1 MIKVSVIIPAFN
13 AEKYIK
19 QCLDTVLNQTLKDI
33 EVICVDD
40 GSTDNTLSILK
51 KYSQSDDRVQVI
63 KQKNMHAGVARNKG
77 ISVAKGEYLV
87 FLDADDFFEKDML
100 LSMYNKCKKDNAEV
114 CLCSARSYN
123 EKDGSYRFVN
133 HYLDVQYLPESTPFS
148 SDDISKRVFNAVAPA
163 PWTKMF
169 SRDFVNKN
177 GVKFQDLRKSN
188 DVYFVYLSLA
198 LAKRITY
205 VNEHFVNYRIG
216 DDSSLQ
222 GSVKELSLDF
232 YTALSELKKEL
243 QNRNLFEKFEQ
254 SFACRSL
261 STCLYNLEK
270 TDKKE
275 DFITIANNLRE
286 SYFYKLNILGHSRWY
301 FHTRDDYDK
310 LLNIME
316 KTPEELWDEKENKD
330 ENLPK
335 LIDINEWKSPAEV
348 QQNGDV
354 KVSVIIPVYNTEKYV
369 AQCIDSVLSNTFNDF
384 EIICVNDGSTD
395 NSPKI
400 LEDYAKK
407 DERIKVINKE
417 NSGLSASR
425 NMGMKSVQGEYV
437 LFLDSDDYIEPRT
450 LEFLYA
456 EAKSDDLDNLYFS
469 ATSFYDDNELNDQDE
484 YGLRDYYL
492 RRHEYN
498 GVMTG
503 REMFIK
509 VSDNAEF
516 KPSACLQFL
525 KKEFLD
531 SNELSFIDG
540 ILYED
545 NPFSIQ
551 SMFLANRVR
560 YANINLYNRRLRANS
575 IMTNS
580 AGIKS
585 AYSYFVVIKEIEK
598 LAVKYKFSKYPK
610 FYAALFNQLKRMNA
624 VACDLAVNADEDE
637 LQEYIMNLD
646 EKKGIEFYFYIKNTM
661 ELRKALKEKTKQIN
675 TTKEKALM
683 DEYKKKFRDAEE
695 AAKKA
700 AKEAAKK
707 AEEEKKEIENKK
719 VGKRVKNGL
728 KVMLGK

>member
-1 MIKVSVIIPAFN
+1 MIKVSVIIPVFN

-275 DFITIANNLRE
+275 DFIKIANNLRE

-316 KTPEELWDEKENKD
+316 KTPEELWEEKENKYK
-330 ENLPK
+330 NLPK
-335 LIDINEWKSPAEV
+335 LIDINEWKSPIEV
-348 QQNGDV
+348 KQNGEV
-354 KVSVIIPVYNTEKYV
+354 KVSVVIPIYNTEKYV
-369 AQCIDSVLSNTFNDF
+369 GQCIESVLNNTFQDF

-395 NSPKI
+395 NTLNI
-400 LEDYAKK
+400 LNSFAEK
-407 DERIKVINKE
+407 DSRIKVLTKE
-417 NSGLSASR
+417 NSGPSASR
-425 NMGMKSVQGEYV
+425 NMGIKEAKGEYV
-437 LFLDSDDYIEPRT
+437 LFVDSDDYIDPRT

-469 ATSFYDDNELNDQDE
+469 ATSFYDDNEMNDEDE
-484 YGLRDYYL
+484 YGLMDYYL
-492 RRHEYN
+492 RKHEYN

-503 REMFIK
+503 QEMFIK

-516 KPSACLQFL
+516 KPSPCLQFL

-531 SNELSFIDG
+531 SNEIFFIDG

-545 NPFSIQ
+545 NPFTLLC
-551 SMFLANRVR
+551 MFLAKRVR
-560 YANINLYNRRLRANS
+560 YININLYHRRLRPNS
-575 IMTNS
+575 IMTSS
-580 AGIKS
+580 AGIRS
-585 AYSYFVVIKEIEK
+585 AFNYYTVMKKIEG
-598 LAVKYKFSKYPK
+598 LAVKYNFNKYQE
-610 FYAALFNQLKRMNA
+610 FYVALFNQLKRMDA
-624 VACDLAVNADEDE
+624 VACSFAMKADEDE
-637 LQEYIMNLD
+637 LQQFILNLD
-646 EKKGIEFYFYIKNTM
+646 EKEGIEFYFYIKNAM
-661 ELRKALKEKTKQIN
+661 DLRKGLNEKIKQIN
-675 TTKEKALM
+675 TAKEKALM
-683 DEYKKKFRDAEE
+683 DEYLKKCR
-695 AAKKA
+695 
-700 AKEAAKK
+700 
-707 AEEEKKEIENKK
+707 EKDEDSNEHKGFGN
-719 VGKRVKNGL
+719 RVKSGL